1 MVPES
6 LISVLLILANI
17 VQDYAQE
24 LKVIPVSTYA
34 FNACNFYKY
43 IGTCTYETFV

>member
-24 LKVIPVSTYA
+24 SKVIPVSA